1 MDEVGRGTATTDGLA
16 IAHACV
22 NRLVEIG
29 CLTLFATHYF
39 ELTKLAEKNIENN
52 ASNCANIRN
61 VHVAASEVDG
71 QLLLLHQ
78 IKEGAA
84 SSSFG
89 LHVAK
94 MAGIPTQV
102 LNDAKRYLID
112 NLKHE
117 NAKTIDDKNE
127 LTKSLN
133 DKQQQ
138 NHESKV
144 EGVSIS
150 NITQTQNSGDNSKQN
165 QLFSLQDELSAIN
178 PDNLTPKQAHDLLYH
193 LKEIISH

>member
-22 NRLVEIG
+22 NRLIEIG

-39 ELTKLAEKNIENN
+39 ELTQLVSSVESQH
-52 ASNCANIRN
+52 ASIRN

-78 IKEGAA
+78 IKDGAA

-94 MAGIPTQV
+94 MAGLPTQV
-102 LNDAKRYLID
+102 LNDAKRYLVD
-112 NLKHE
+112 NLKTE
-117 NAKTIDDKNE
+117 SVKAIDDKNE
-127 LTKSLN
+127 LAKSVKDKSAQTYHSVSEKTKEDSV
-133 DKQQQ
+133 
-138 NHESKV
+138 HSSESTTT
-144 EGVSIS
+144 IP
-150 NITQTQNSGDNSKQN
+150 QQN
-165 QLFSLQDELSAIN
+165 QLFSLQDELAAIN

-193 LKEIISH
+193 LKEIISQ

>member
-39 ELTKLAEKNIENN
+39 ELTQLAAQNKG
-52 ASNCANIRN
+52 IRN

-78 IKEGAA
+78 IKDGAA

-102 LNDAKRYLID
+102 LNDAKRYLVD
-112 NLKHE
+112 NLSVDHLKTNDFKAGKE
-117 NAKTIDDKNE
+117 NTNDDKND
-127 LTKSLN
+127 LAKSVK
-133 DKQQQ
+133 DK
-138 NHESKV
+138 SA
-144 EGVSIS
+144 
-150 NITQTQNSGDNSKQN
+150 QTYHSEAKKMKGDNVGSSRSMANIPQQN
-165 QLFSLQDELSAIN
+165 QLFLN
-178 PDNLTPKQAHDLLYH
+178 TK
-193 LKEIISH
+193 

>member
-39 ELTKLAEKNIENN
+39 ELTQLVNPAESQH
-52 ASNCANIRN
+52 ASIRN

-78 IKEGAA
+78 IKDGAA

-102 LNDAKRYLID
+102 LNDAKRYLVD
-112 NLKHE
+112 NLKTE
-117 NAKTIDDKNE
+117 SVKAIDDKNE
-127 LTKSLN
+127 LAKSVKDERAQAYHSVSEKTKEDSV
-133 DKQQQ
+133 
-138 NHESKV
+138 HSSESTTT
-144 EGVSIS
+144 IP
-150 NITQTQNSGDNSKQN
+150 QQN
-165 QLFSLQDELSAIN
+165 QLFSLQDELAAIN

-193 LKEIISH
+193 LKEIISQ

>member
-39 ELTKLAEKNIENN
+39 ELTQLVNPAE
-52 ASNCANIRN
+52 SQHTSIRN

-78 IKEGAA
+78 IKDGAA

-102 LNDAKRYLID
+102 LNDAKRFLVD
-112 NLKHE
+112 NLKTE
-117 NAKTIDDKNE
+117 SVKAIDDKNDLAKSVKDKSAQAYHSVSE
-127 LTKSLN
+127 KTKEDSV
-133 DKQQQ
+133 
-138 NHESKV
+138 HSSESTTT
-144 EGVSIS
+144 IP
-150 NITQTQNSGDNSKQN
+150 QQN
-165 QLFSLQDELSAIN
+165 QLFSLQDELAAIN

-193 LKEIISH
+193 LKEIISQ

>member
-39 ELTKLAEKNIENN
+39 ELTQLVNTAE
-52 ASNCANIRN
+52 SQHTSIRN

-78 IKEGAA
+78 IKDGAA

-127 LTKSLN
+127 LAKSLN

-144 EGVSIS
+144 EGVS
-150 NITQTQNSGDNSKQN
+150 
-165 QLFSLQDELSAIN
+165 
-178 PDNLTPKQAHDLLYH
+178 
-193 LKEIISH
+193 

>member
-1 MDEVGRGTATTDGLA
+1 MTQLVNTAESQHT
-16 IAHACV
+16 
-22 NRLVEIG
+22 
-29 CLTLFATHYF
+29 
-39 ELTKLAEKNIENN
+39 
-52 ASNCANIRN
+52 SIRN

-78 IKEGAA
+78 IKDGAA

-112 NLKHE
+112 NLKAE
-117 NAKTIDDKNE
+117 NEKTIDDKNE
-127 LTKSLN
+127 LPKSLM

-144 EGVSIS
+144 ESVSVS
-150 NITQTQNSGDNSKQN
+150 KTQNSGHNPQQN
-165 QLFSLQDELSAIN
+165 QLFSLENELSAIN

>member
-1 MDEVGRGTATTDGLA
+1 
-16 IAHACV
+16 
-22 NRLVEIG
+22 
-29 CLTLFATHYF
+29 
-39 ELTKLAEKNIENN
+39 
-52 ASNCANIRN
+52 NCANIRN

-78 IKEGAA
+78 IKDGAA

-117 NAKTIDDKNE
+117 NTKTTDDKNE
-127 LTKSLN
+127 LAKSLT
-133 DKQQQ
+133 DKQQHATDNEVQVASVDYNSYSQQKTDNPQQ
-138 NHESKV
+138 NH
-144 EGVSIS
+144 
-150 NITQTQNSGDNSKQN
+150 
-165 QLFSLQDELSAIN
+165 LFSLQDELSAIN
-178 PDNLTPKQAHDLLYH
+178 PDNLTPKQAHDL
-193 LKEIISH
+193 

>member
-39 ELTKLAEKNIENN
+39 ELTQLVNPAESQH
-52 ASNCANIRN
+52 ASIRN

-78 IKEGAA
+78 IKDGAA

-102 LNDAKRYLID
+102 LNDAKRYLVD
-112 NLKHE
+112 NLKTE
-117 NAKTIDDKNE
+117 SVKAIDDKND
-127 LTKSLN
+127 LAKSVK
-133 DKQQQ
+133 D
-138 NHESKV
+138 ER
-144 EGVSIS
+144 
-150 NITQTQNSGDNSKQN
+150 TQTYDSEPEQTKEDSFSPSQSIAVIPQQN
-165 QLFSLQDELSAIN
+165 QLFSLQDELAAIN

-193 LKEIISH
+193 LKEIISQ

>member
-1 MDEVGRGTATTDGLA
+1 MVEMIETANILNQASNKSLVLMDEVGRGTATTDGLA

-39 ELTKLAEKNIENN
+39 ELTQLVNTAESQHTIT
-52 ASNCANIRN
+52 SIRN

-78 IKEGAA
+78 IKDGAA

-94 MAGIPTQV
+94 MAG
-102 LNDAKRYLID
+102 
-112 NLKHE
+112 
-117 NAKTIDDKNE
+117 
-127 LTKSLN
+127 
-133 DKQQQ
+133 
-138 NHESKV
+138 
-144 EGVSIS
+144 
-150 NITQTQNSGDNSKQN
+150 
-165 QLFSLQDELSAIN
+165 
-178 PDNLTPKQAHDLLYH
+178 
-193 LKEIISH
+193 

>member
-22 NRLVEIG
+22 NRLVEVG

-39 ELTKLAEKNIENN
+39 ELTKLAE
-52 ASNCANIRN
+52 SNKDNHSNIRN

-78 IKEGAA
+78 IREGAA

-127 LTKSLN
+127 LAKSLN

-144 EGVSIS
+144 ENVSVS
-150 NITQTQNSGDNSKQN
+150 NTHQTQKSSHNPQQN
-165 QLFSLQDELSAIN
+165 HLFSLQDELNAIN